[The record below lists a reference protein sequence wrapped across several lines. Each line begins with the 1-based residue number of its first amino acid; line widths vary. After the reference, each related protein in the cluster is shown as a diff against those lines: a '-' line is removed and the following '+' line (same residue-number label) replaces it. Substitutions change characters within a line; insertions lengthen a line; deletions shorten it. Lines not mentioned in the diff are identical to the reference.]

1 VWRCVRA
8 AVLKLPC
15 MFLGYEL
22 VCYHVCS
29 MPLCPQTQD
38 AIEEVGGAVDEG
50 KNEHDLLA
58 AFASGLDAPLE

>member
-1 VWRCVRA
+1 MKIPHMC
-8 AVLKLPC
+8 
-15 MFLGYEL
+15 LGYDL
-22 VCYHVCS
+22 VCDHVCS
-29 MPLCPQTQD
+29 MSLCLQTQD

>member
-1 VWRCVRA
+1 MCALCVA
-8 AVLKLPC
+8 THTQLPVSLCCAVLR
-15 MFLGYEL
+15 L
-22 VCYHVCS
+22 VS
-29 MPLCPQTQD
+29 LCTQTEA